1 MRTISSA
8 AFTGLRSCLLLLLFL
23 AAVPPVRASLDVSPA
38 DGIPDIW
45 ALRYGAGALSPTADT
60 DGDGQKN
67 SAEAAAGTNPTQPG
81 SVIRITSVTA
91 DAGGVHLT
99 FPTEQGKRY
108 QLQTATALVNPTWVD
123 LGTPLAPDGSGSLTA
138 TNNAVGA
145 TSLFYRVKVQDT
157 DSDGDGV
164 SDWEEMQIGFDP
176 NNAHSNGLSAAG
188 DLAAITVALSVPS
201 TVSVSSSGVPI
212 VEPAAANQST
222 GTGTFTITRTGGL
235 KAITVQYTV
244 SGGATAGSDYVALP
258 GSVALGLGVNSA
270 TVTVT
275 PLPDAVLESLE
286 AVILT
291 VSPSASYDVGSPAA
305 AAVLIND
312 YTQANGSGLTGQ
324 FWEEGATVLSQTVL
338 PAFTGTTT
346 TPVVYAGL
354 NQTTAS
360 WGSPNPNGTRPAGM
374 GTDLYWS
381 SRWSGEVLPQYS
393 QIYTFS
399 LETNFAGR
407 LYVGG
412 VKVVDNWPPASVL
425 KSSSDAAGT
434 PTTNLTYGTIELVGG
449 TRYPIIVEHYQ
460 DGGTGRCY
468 LRWQSSNQAEEYI
481 PATRLFPTAP
491 PQILSSRDV
500 LLLKNSP
507 LYHYQIV
514 ASASPTS
521 YGAVNLPPGWSINT
535 ATGDIS
541 GVPTVTG
548 TWQVPITATNAQGSG
563 SAILEIKVIATDALI
578 TRDLWT
584 GVSGNAVSA
593 IPLTTAPTSTG
604 TLTSLEGPQNTSDN
618 YGARIRGYITAPTTG
633 TYKFWLTADEAAEL
647 WISDDEEPVNA
658 FKRAELTAPVGY
670 RNWAAGAVT
679 PMLYLEA
686 GSRYYVE
693 VRHKE
698 GTGTDHV
705 SVGWLKPGEAG
716 PLASE
721 VVPGYALSQYVEPTA
736 IPGESALY
744 STTMSAQGGAASS
757 GYGSAS
763 LRLSADETVATVK
776 FTYANLT
783 TPVTGEHIHSGAHA
797 GAIIFDIDDATP
809 NADGSYTW
817 NIVGVG
823 AISAANIVTL
833 IKNGD
838 AYLNIHTTMYLSG
851 EIKGY
856 FSLQAAS
863 QTFTPPPAPPSWTD
877 DHTVANAAS
886 RFLTQATFGP
896 TSADIAA
903 VQASGYDAWI
913 ESQFLLAST
922 HHLDFLYLHRNQ
934 TSPNGATY
942 YSDLSTNAW
951 WQNSTLGADQL
962 RQRIAFALNQIL
974 VVSTAGPL
982 EDNARA
988 VSSFYDTL
996 LDKAFG
1002 NFRDILEAVT
1012 LTPGMGIYLDMRRN
1026 DKPSLTTGSH
1036 PNENYAREIKQLFSI
1051 GLNRLHPDGTL
1062 VLNSKGELI
1071 PTYGQDE
1078 IVGFAHVFT
1087 GWNYNQ
1093 FDPAS
1098 PPSPL
1103 PTNWSPGSNYTA
1115 PMTEVPSHHYTGSKR
1130 ILNRVVLPG
1139 LSTVLG
1145 QPLDPYAN
1153 HTTAQ
1158 INDPAYQ
1165 ALPAVELDATHDALF
1180 NHPNCPPF
1188 ICRQLIQRLVTSTPS
1203 LGYVYRVVS
1212 KFENNGSG
1220 VRGDM
1225 KAVIKAI
1232 LLDYEAR
1239 STAVL
1244 TQHGYG
1250 KQREPVLRVTA
1261 LTRAFAPP
1269 ASVSGTYTQDG
1280 GVISV
1285 DTSPAQHK
1293 LVSGNPVSLLFTGA
1307 PQSTNGEYS
1316 LSGTFPPTATVLNV
1330 RTKDVIRSN
1339 YTQAATTV
1347 TVATGNNGG
1356 TAHGLTTGDSAYVR
1370 FRDGAGKPA
1379 DGMFAVTVT
1388 DAGHFTITVPT
1399 TATISTLAN
1408 CDVAF
1413 LRGQYN
1419 QSGTTVTL
1427 TCETIHGLTTGNIAV
1442 TFTGAIGQGSTP
1454 AGGTYPFTVV
1464 DDTHLTFTVPDSVSR
1479 VGYFSAG
1486 MDNPTLNRTG
1496 TASTAYSAWSV
1507 GNTETD
1513 IAQTP
1518 LRSPTVFNFFLPDYQ
1533 YPGILANAGLITPE
1547 FELTSE
1553 TTVVRQANFLYNGIF
1568 NPTTNTGGISSFRS
1582 GAGDMAVDFSPW
1594 MGIKPGGS
1602 TPWTNNENVSALID
1616 QLNTLLM
1623 AGQLPSTGT
1632 NNYAASPRVIVNA
1645 RQVIYD
1651 FVTNTANIAYTAAAP
1666 TDTQKRDRIR
1676 AIVHLI
1682 VTSPSFA
1689 IQK

>member
-1 MRTISSA
+1 MNLLRLLITRA
-8 AFTGLRSCLLLLLFL
+8 ATAAALVLSLAPSPAR
-23 AAVPPVRASLDVSPA
+23 AAVDVSPV

-45 ALRYGAGALSPTADT
+45 ALRYSSGALLPTADT

-67 SAEAAAGTNPTQPG
+67 SAEAAAGTNPRQSG
-81 SVIRITSVTA
+81 SVIKITNVTA
-91 DAGGVHLT
+91 DGTGVHLT
-99 FPTEQGKRY
+99 FPTEEGKRY
-108 QLQTATALVNPTWVD
+108 QVQTATTLVSATWVD
-123 LGTPLAPDGSGSLTA
+123 LGTPLAPDGSGTLTK

-145 TSLFYRVKVQDT
+145 TGLFYRVRVQDI

-176 NNAHSNGLSAAG
+176 FNSHSNGLSAAG
-188 DLAAITVALSVPS
+188 DLAAITAALSAPNS
-201 TVSVSSSGVPI
+201 VSVSSSGVPI
-212 VEPAAANQST
+212 AEPAAGNVST
-222 GTGTFTITRTGGL
+222 DPGTFTITRTGNL
-235 KAITVQYTV
+235 NAITVNYAV
-244 SGGATAGSDYVALP
+244 SGSAVAGSDYVALS
-258 GSVALGLGVNSA
+258 GSVTLGLGVNSA
-270 TVTVT
+270 TVTVS
-275 PLPDAVLESLE
+275 PLPDNVLESRE

-291 VSPSASYDVGSPAA
+291 VSASASYSVGSPAA

-312 YTQANGSGLTGQ
+312 YSQANGNGVTAR
-324 FWEEGATVLSQTVL
+324 FWNNTSATIPVFTNTSGATNGSATPVLTRIDPLIDNTWGATSPGAGVNVDYFVSRFSGDVL
-338 PAFTGTTT
+338 PEF
-346 TPVVYAGL
+346 
-354 NQTTAS
+354 
-360 WGSPNPNGTRPAGM
+360 
-374 GTDLYWS
+374 
-381 SRWSGEVLPQYS
+381 S
-393 QIYTFS
+393 QIYTFQGQV
-399 LETNFAGR
+399 ERGGR
-407 LYVGG
+407 LWVNGQ
-412 VKVVDNWPPASVL
+412 L
-425 KSSSDAAGT
+425 IFSSWGNTPTAGT
-434 PTTNLTYGTIELVGG
+434 YSGTIELTGG
-449 TRYPIIVEHYQ
+449 QRASLVFEHMARSG
-460 DGGTGRCY
+460 DATAI
-468 LRWQSSNQAEEYI
+468 LRWQSTNQALQVI
-481 PATRLFPTAP
+481 PQSRLFSSAP
-491 PQILSSRDV
+491 PQILSNLAM
-500 LLLKNSP
+500 LLIRGGP
-507 LYHYQIV
+507 VATYQIV
-514 ASASPTS
+514 GTNDPTS
-521 YGAVNLPPGWSINT
+521 YSAANLPAGWSINT
-535 ATGDIS
+535 TTGVLGIN
-541 GVPTVTG
+541 PTQTG
-548 TWQVPITATNAQGSG
+548 TWQIPITATNALGSG

-578 TRDLWT
+578 TRDVWT
-584 GVSGNAVSA
+584 GVSGNLVSD
-593 IPLTTAPTSTG
+593 ILLTTAPTTTG
-604 TLTSLEGPQNTSDN
+604 TLTSLEGPQNSADN
-618 YGARIRGYITAPTTG
+618 YGARIRGYITAPITG
-633 TYKFWLTADEAAEL
+633 TYKFWLTSDEAAEL

-658 FKRAELTAPVGY
+658 FKRAALTAPVGY
-670 RNWAAGAVT
+670 RNWAAGAAT
-679 PMLYLEA
+679 QLLYFEA

-698 GTGTDHV
+698 GTGADHV
-705 SVGWLKPGEAG
+705 SVGWLKPGDPGTTAF
-716 PLASE
+716 E
-721 VVPGYALSQYVEPTA
+721 VVPGYALSQYVAPTV
-736 IPGESALY
+736 IPGESTLY
-744 STTMSAQGGAASS
+744 STTMSAQGGAISS
-757 GYGSAS
+757 GYGTAT
-763 LRLSADETVATVK
+763 LRVSADESVATLK
-776 FTYANLT
+776 FTFANLT
-783 TPVTGEHIHSGAHA
+783 TNLAASGRHIHA
-797 GAIIFDIDDATP
+797 GNHGGLIVFDIDTATP
-809 NADGSYTW
+809 NADGSFTW
-817 NIVGVG
+817 VIVPTG
-823 AISAANIVTL
+823 AVSKQDILDEIHGGT
-833 IKNGD
+833 
-838 AYLNIHTTMYLSG
+838 AYLNIHTATYPAG

-856 FSLQAAS
+856 FALQAAS

-877 DHTVANAAS
+877 DHADANAAS
-886 RFLTQATFGP
+886 RFLTQSTFGA
-896 TSADIAA
+896 TGAEIAA
-903 VQASGYDAWI
+903 VQGGASYEAWI
-913 ESQFLLAST
+913 DSQFLISPT
-922 HHLDFLYLHRNQ
+922 HHLDFVYLHRNQ
-934 TSPNGATY
+934 TSPNGPTY

-951 WQNSTLGADQL
+951 WQNSTLGADEL

-1026 DKPSLTTGSH
+1026 DKPNLTTGSH

-1093 FDPAS
+1093 FDPAT
-1098 PPSPL
+1098 PPNPL
-1103 PTNWSPGSNYTA
+1103 PTNWSPASNYTA
-1115 PMTEVPSHHYTGSKR
+1115 PMTEVPSHHYTGQKR
-1130 ILNRVVLPG
+1130 ILNRVMLAGLP
-1139 LSTVLG
+1139 TVLG
-1145 QPLDPYAN
+1145 QPLDPYAT
-1153 HTTAQ
+1153 HSPAQ

-1165 ALPAVELDATHDALF
+1165 ALPAQELDATHDALF

-1244 TQHGYG
+1244 AQQGYG

-1261 LTRAFAPP
+1261 ITRAFAPP
-1269 ASVSGTYTQDG
+1269 AAVSGTYTQDG

-1285 DTSPAQHK
+1285 DTSPTPHR
-1293 LVSGNPVSLLFTGA
+1293 LVSGNPVSLIFTGA
-1307 PQSTNGEYS
+1307 PQSTNGEYA
-1316 LSGTFPPTATVLNV
+1316 LSGTFPPTTTVMNM

-1339 YTQAATTV
+1339 YTQSGSVV

-1356 TAHGLTTGDSAYVR
+1356 SAHGLATGDSAFVR

-1379 DGMFAVTVT
+1379 DGMFAVTVV
-1388 DAGHFTITVPT
+1388 DAGHFTVTVPT

-1413 LRGQYN
+1413 LRGRYD

-1454 AGGTYPFTVV
+1454 AEGTYPFTVV
-1464 DDTHLTFTVPDSVSR
+1464 DDTHLTITVPDSVGR
-1479 VGYFSAG
+1479 VGYFVAG
-1486 MDNPTLNRTG
+1486 MDTPTLNRTG
-1496 TASTAYSAWSV
+1496 AASTAYSAWSV

-1518 LRSPTVFNFFLPDYQ
+1518 LRSPTVFNFYLPDYQ
-1533 YPGILANAGLITPE
+1533 YPGILANAGLVTPE

-1568 NPTTNTGGISSFRS
+1568 NPTTSTGGISSFRS

-1594 MGIKPGGS
+1594 MGIKPGGA
-1602 TPWTNNENVSALID
+1602 TPWTNNENVNALID

-1623 AGQLPSTGT
+1623 AGQLPSTGV
-1632 NNYAASPRVIVNA
+1632 NNYAANPRVIVNA
-1645 RQVIYD
+1645 RQAIYD
-1651 FVTNTANIAYTAAAP
+1651 FVTNTSNIAYTAAAP

-1682 VTSPSFA
+1682 VTSPNFA